1 MIELLAP
8 FAYVAAMFVVVLI
21 VGATALVA
29 GNAPDGSTRPA
40 GLALTAALLT
50 WGSLAYVIVAPL
62 PIRWAQSISLSMWV
76 LLSIL
81 SAIVFWFCR
90 PIAPEEPPAAPP
102 PPTYPRINGQFKP
115 SSTTTIDADLLRR
128 TYRKKGA

>member
-8 FAYVAAMFVVVLI
+8 FAYIAAMFVVVLI

-40 GLALTAALLT
+40 ALALTAALLT
-50 WGSLAYVIVAPL
+50 WGTLAYVIVAPL

-90 PIAPEEPPAAPP
+90 PIAPDEPPAPP
-102 PPTYPRINGQFKP
+102 PPPPWPMINGKFTTP
-115 SSTTTIDADLLRR
+115 STTTIDADLLRC
-128 TYRKKGA
+128 TYRKKSA